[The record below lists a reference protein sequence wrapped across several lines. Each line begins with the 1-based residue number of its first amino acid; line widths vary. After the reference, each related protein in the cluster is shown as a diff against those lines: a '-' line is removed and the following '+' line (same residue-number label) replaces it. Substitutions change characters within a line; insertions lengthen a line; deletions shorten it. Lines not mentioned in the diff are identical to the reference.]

1 MVFFQLSAGI
11 NDDFQNSLNE
21 INKKFQNLLTKLRT
35 IDKDTWSKEYNIFMD
50 EFKDVELKYCSEYK
64 QLLLE
69 KKLYYISIIHPIIY
83 KFINNTAK
91 QEKIKIYISKEY
103 EKYIIEKYNIIKQ
116 LDKNS
121 MQLVGL
127 FAGEIIELSNL
138 PDKSPILASKLDI
151 TKNKLELMLNNF
163 IEDSPNKKCSAN
175 LLLESA
181 FRYSRMKKYKKAEDM
196 CLKLKNDFPENE
208 NVKSGTVN
216 KQLKSLK
223 IIPGIIAP
231 NFSVN
236 TISGEKI
243 YLSDFKDKFLFLEF
257 WSYGC
262 FPSKLN
268 VPNLN
273 RLYNKISSDSI
284 NVLGIT
290 CSDMEKIESFI
301 KEQNVQYPIAICNKN
316 IMSSYGIYAFPTSF
330 LIAPSNVIIAKD
342 LRGKNLVKLVKN
354 EIRKYFQ
361 K

>member
-11 NDDFQNSLNE
+11 NDDFHNSLNA
-21 INKKFQNLLTKLRT
+21 IDKKLKSFLPKLRT

-50 EFKDVELKYCSEYK
+50 EFKDVELKYCYKYK

-69 KKLYYISIIHPIIY
+69 KKLYYISLIHPIKY

-91 QEKIKIYISKEY
+91 EEKIKVYISKEY
-103 EKYIIEKYNIIKQ
+103 EKYIIEKYSIIKQ

-151 TKNKLELMLNNF
+151 TKNKLELMLSDF
-163 IEDSPNKKCSAN
+163 IENSRNKKCSAN

-181 FRYSRMKKYKKAEDM
+181 FHYSKMKKYKKAEEM

-208 NVKSGTVN
+208 NVKSGTVD

-243 YLSDFKDKFLFLEF
+243 YLSDFKGKFLFLEF

-262 FPSKLN
+262 FPSKLD

-290 CSDMEKIESFI
+290 CSDMEKIKSFI
-301 KEQNVQYPIAICNKN
+301 KEQDVQYPIAICNKN

-330 LIAPSNVIIAKD
+330 LIAPSNVIIAKN
-342 LRGKNLVKLVKN
+342 LRNKNLVKLVRN